1 VKFLLAAVVLFVVS
15 QVPSCEPAEKIV
27 GFVDDK
33 YMIGNQPYILIGPT
47 EYRVDL
53 QFYLQV
59 RIGDLVKFEDG
70 RWVIVKK
77 ASGMGPLPRRSALM
91 VARPPTSG

>member
-1 VKFLLAAVVLFVVS
+1 MKTLLAAVVLLVVA
-15 QVPSCEPAEKIV
+15 QVPSCEPPEKIV

-33 YMIGNQPYILIGPT
+33 YINGGQHYILIGAT

-53 QFYLQV
+53 QFYMEV
-59 RIGDLVKFEDG
+59 RIGDIVKFEDG

-77 ASGMGPLPRRSALM
+77 ASGSGLPLRPVSM
-91 VARPPTSG
+91 VAWPSGYV